1 MIFDLLNEQMAETWI
16 PAKSKNEVIE
26 KLLDIA
32 CRSGK
37 IKDRDLAA
45 RDTAAREAVASTGM
59 ENGIAIPHAKTDA
72 VDQLVACIGITQNP
86 VGFDAI
92 DKKPCQIFIMTLS
105 PKQQTGPHIK
115 FLGEIATLL
124 KDERRRQRML
134 LAGNSIELLQAMRE

>member
-1 MIFDLLNEQMAETWI
+1 MIFDLLNEQMAETGI
-16 PAKSKNEVIE
+16 PAKTKKEVIE

-37 IKDRDLAA
+37 VKDRDLAA

-72 VDQLVACIGITQNP
+72 VDELVACIGITAKP

-92 DKKPCQIFIMTLS
+92 DKKPCRIFIMTLS
-105 PKQQTGPHIK
+105 PKRQTGPHIK
-115 FLGEIATLL
+115 FLGEIAVLL
-124 KDERRRQRML
+124 KDEQRRKRML
-134 LAGNSIELLQAMRE
+134 GAGSPTELLEAIRD